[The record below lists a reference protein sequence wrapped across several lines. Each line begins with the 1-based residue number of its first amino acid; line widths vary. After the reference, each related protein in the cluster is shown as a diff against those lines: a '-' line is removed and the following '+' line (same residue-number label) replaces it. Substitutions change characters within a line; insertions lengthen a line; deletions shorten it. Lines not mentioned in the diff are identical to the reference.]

1 MYSQPP
7 QGARPLGTIEFELTD
22 LSDAR
27 HALDDLPPGVRERE
41 QLEPGFWEQRRRK
54 PAPTDRALTGAAID
68 WLIRLPADKRPRALS
83 EQFPRVANVLAQAWY
98 DGAQGDALLRRLLV
112 DDRGGRR
119 GFPAEVEA
127 ELRRLAQLRGQP

>member
-1 MYSQPP
+1 MHGQQPHGIP
-7 QGARPLGTIEFELTD
+7 PAGSIEFELTD

-27 HALDDLPPGVRERE
+27 HALDDLPAGVRERK

-54 PAPTDRALTGAAID
+54 PEPTDRALTGAAID
-68 WLIRLPADKRPRALS
+68 WLIKLPADVRPRALS

-119 GFPAEVEA
+119 GFPAQVEA
-127 ELRRLAQLRGQP
+127 ELRRLAQLRGQL

>member
-1 MYSQPP
+1 
-7 QGARPLGTIEFELTD
+7 
-22 LSDAR
+22 
-27 HALDDLPPGVRERE
+27 
-41 QLEPGFWEQRRRK
+41 
-54 PAPTDRALTGAAID
+54 
-68 WLIRLPADKRPRALS
+68 
-83 EQFPRVANVLAQAWY
+83 VANVLAQAWY